1 MNEAPEVNEVLEAVE
16 APNVNEAP
24 EAKSYSTKKEFMKKF
39 KKKNRFMELW
49 YRFLKNK
56 PAVLGLILFIIIVLL
71 AVCAPLIA
79 DYNDVAIK
87 IDMSNRFG
95 SPFGDNLL
103 GTDEFGRDI
112 FARIVHG
119 ARISLTIGISAITI
133 SFLLG
138 GTLGSIAGFFGGR
151 LDGWIMRT
159 MDVFLCLPD
168 MLLAIA
174 IVAAFGV
181 STLNITLA
189 IGLAFTPRMSRVVR
203 AAVMSVRGNEYV
215 EAARCIGAKNG
226 RIITRH
232 VLINCIGPII
242 VQITLYVA
250 NAILTISALSFI
262 GLGIEIPTP
271 EWGNML
277 AEGRSAMRQ
286 YPHLVIA
293 PGLAIFFTI
302 LSLNLLGD
310 GLRDTLDPRLKQ

>member
-1 MNEAPEVNEVLEAVE
+1 MAEISEARA
-16 APNVNEAP
+16 
-24 EAKSYSTKKEFMKKF
+24 YSTKKEFLKKF
-39 KKKNRFMELW
+39 KKKSRFMELW
-49 YRFLKNK
+49 HRFLKNK
-56 PAVLGLILFIIIVLL
+56 PAVIGLVLFLTIVVL
-71 AVCAPLIA
+71 AICAPIIA
-79 DYNDVAIK
+79 DYDEVAIK
-87 IDMSNRFG
+87 IDMTNRF
-95 SPFGDNLL
+95 SAPFGTNLL

-112 FARIVHG
+112 LARMVHG
-119 ARISLTIGISAITI
+119 ARISLTIGISAIAV
-133 SFLLG
+133 SLLVG
-138 GTLGSIAGFFGGR
+138 GTLGSISGFFGGKI
-151 LDGWIMRT
+151 DGWIMRA

-174 IVAAFGV
+174 IVAAFGA
-181 STLNITLA
+181 STVNITLA
-189 IGLAFTPRMSRVVR
+189 IGLAFTPRLSRVVR

-215 EAARCIGAKNG
+215 EAARCIGARSG
-226 RIITRH
+226 RIILRH

-242 VQITLYVA
+242 VQVTLYVA

-277 AEGRSAMRQ
+277 AEGRMAMRQ